1 MNPTLAELILATKDR
16 NEYSY
21 ESLAKACGGV
31 PGAGRLHQLATKE
44 QKTFP
49 DPETINGLAR
59 GCKVAPLEVIKAA
72 ARSLSLSVS
81 DDAADN
87 VYMHGYD
94 LLPGNLKS
102 TIQDL
107 GEQVAELARKAGE
120 GNADSSPSMNQAGGK
135 PATGEDDGLG
145 AFGHRDRGDL
155 DHENQNDGA
164 GDNVRQMW
172 PDLDTMAADTTGETI
187 KQKLDKEAADRGEED
202 QTPPHDD

>member
-72 ARSLSLSVS
+72 ARSLGLSVS
-81 DDAADN
+81 DGAADN
-87 VYMHGYD
+87 VHIHGYD
-94 LLPGNLKS
+94 LLPGKLKA

-107 GEQVAELARKAGE
+107 GEQVAELARKTGDGSE
-120 GNADSSPSMNQAGGK
+120 RSTTPMNQAGGNSAIEEQLAVDFTEEKKRRRSK
-135 PATGEDDGLG
+135 PRL
-145 AFGHRDRGDL
+145 
-155 DHENQNDGA
+155 
-164 GDNVRQMW
+164 V
-172 PDLDTMAADTTGETI
+172 PDLDTMAADETGETE
-187 KQKLDKEAADRGEED
+187 KERLDREAAARGEES
-202 QTPPHDD
+202 QVTDDD

>member
-1 MNPTLAELILATKDR
+1 MMNPTLAELILDTKDR

-72 ARSLSLSVS
+72 ARSLGLSVS
-81 DDAADN
+81 DGAADT
-87 VYMHGYD
+87 VHIHGYD
-94 LLPGNLKS
+94 LLPGKLKS

-107 GEQVAELARKAGE
+107 GEQVSELARKAGDGSEHSATSMNDAE
-120 GNADSSPSMNQAGGK
+120 GNS
-135 PATGEDDGLG
+135 AT
-145 AFGHRDRGDL
+145 
-155 DHENQNDGA
+155 
-164 GDNVRQMW
+164 DNVRNLRETPVYTDPPPASETAAKHGPNIGRSMKQAQDEDAER
-172 PDLDTMAADTTGETI
+172 PDPDPN
-187 KQKLDKEAADRGEED
+187 ED
-202 QTPPHDD
+202 

>member
-1 MNPTLAELILATKDR
+1 MNPTLAELILDTKDR

-72 ARSLSLSVS
+72 ARSLGLSVS
-81 DDAADN
+81 DGATDN
-87 VYMHGYD
+87 VHIHGYD
-94 LLPGNLKS
+94 LLPGKLKS

-107 GEQVAELARKAGE
+107 GEQVAELARKAGDGSE
-120 GNADSSPSMNQAGGK
+120 HSATSNRQAAGSAAPQK
-135 PATGEDDGLG
+135 DMY
-145 AFGHRDRGDL
+145 DL
-155 DHENQNDGA
+155 
-164 GDNVRQMW
+164 
-172 PDLDTMAADTTGETI
+172 AADTGGES
-187 KQKLDKEAADRGEED
+187 EGERLARESAELGEGP
-202 QTPPHDD
+202 Q